1 MKFNSTIITLFLITF
16 SIFSC
21 VNHSESDLLEISP
34 PEPDPVLI
42 TYDTDVKIIID
53 NNCIFCHSDPAV
65 NGASFPLTT
74 YDNAKTAI
82 ESFNLIGKISSQAGE
97 SGAMHFGGPRLP
109 QNLIDTI
116 TQWETNGLLEE

>member
-1 MKFNSTIITLFLITF
+1 MKFNSTFITLFLITF

-21 VNHSESDLLEISP
+21 VNHSESDLLDVSP
-34 PEPDPVLI
+34 PDLVLI

-65 NGASFPLTT
+65 NGASLPLTT

-97 SGAMHFGGPRLP
+97 SGAMPFGGPRLP
-109 QNLIDTI
+109 QNLINTI
-116 TQWETNGLLEE
+116 IQWQTDGLLETN